1 MWPEDKATHLRR
13 GDVWAYTPLK
23 TIGVPGSDMVPFHKL
38 TQWLTY
44 SLLEPIEALG
54 VRVRDIDLLTALSE
68 YRNGGFML
76 DIGLLTAKKPEET
89 SARVAYDPGS
99 ELVVEWR
106 ALTVVLLDRLAEGV
120 RGALGLTPEQ
130 FPLPKLLQGG
140 SWAAGRAIAQEK
152 RGGAPPIAIRSD
164 GTVF

>member
-1 MWPEDKATHLRR
+1 M
-13 GDVWAYTPLK
+13 
-23 TIGVPGSDMVPFHKL
+23 
-38 TQWLTY
+38 
-44 SLLEPIEALG
+44 
-54 VRVRDIDLLTALSE
+54 
-68 YRNGGFML
+68 
-76 DIGLLTAKKPEET
+76 
-89 SARVAYDPGS
+89 SARVAYDPGA

-120 RGALGLTPEQ
+120 RGALGLSADQ

>member
-54 VRVRDIDLLTALSE
+54 VRVRDISLLTALSE

-76 DIGLLTAKKPEET
+76 DIGLLTA
-89 SARVAYDPGS
+89 R
-99 ELVVEWR
+99 
-106 ALTVVLLDRLAEGV
+106 
-120 RGALGLTPEQ
+120 RGRRQ
-130 FPLPKLLQGG
+130 
-140 SWAAGRAIAQEK
+140 
-152 RGGAPPIAIRSD
+152 RSD
-164 GTVF
+164 RSPNPHPAPRARRPRSPRR